1 MLARRLAAY
10 AHRPD
15 VVVLALPRG
24 GVPLGCVIAR
34 ALALPLDVLVVRKL
48 ALPGYPEYAV
58 GAVAGDGPFLL
69 NDVALAHGWAMQAIE
84 AQAARERQEIARRE
98 RQYRTGRAALPLE
111 GKTVILVDDGIATG
125 ATMRMAVRL
134 ARTAKAASVVVAVP
148 VAPVD
153 VCAALAAEV
162 DQMLCLRTPSP
173 FYSVGHWYRD
183 FDQLNDAQVVRML
196 ARAAQ

>member
-58 GAVAGDGPFLL
+58 GAVASDGPFLL